1 MKMIA
6 NHFYNLRKY
15 TRWKILSLSLVALL
29 ESKKFEA
36 LVIFYLIVI
45 ALKGY
50 EITTRYDKP
59 TNLKGSFRKREEK
72 KGE

>member
-1 MKMIA
+1 MQ
-6 NHFYNLRKY
+6 FP
-15 TRWKILSLSLVALL
+15 LSLSL
-29 ESKKFEA
+29 SSPSPIRKQK
-36 LVIFYLIVI
+36 IWSTCNILIII

-50 EITTRYDKP
+50 GITTRYDKP